1 MIIEAPG
8 GWAFSPFC
16 IFFVPWFI
24 ILFFALY
31 FFLCFVFA
39 TIDCLLILL
48 LKFCLLFLQIKPMSD
63 DENYEIDDVKP
74 EDEPKFRT

>member
-1 MIIEAPG
+1 M
-8 GWAFSPFC
+8 
-16 IFFVPWFI
+16 FVI
-24 ILFFALY
+24 V
-31 FFLCFVFA
+31 FVFA

-48 LKFCLLFLQIKPMSD
+48 FILSLLFLQIKPMSD